1 MLKLLLV
8 PQAITDLEGI
18 FEYTL
23 QNWSLTQAELYQ
35 DLLFESMNKILSSP
49 QIGTKYFFKKGKY
62 RKLNSNKHIIFY
74 RIEGEYCIIVRI
86 LHERMDLNSH
96 LI

>member
-8 PQAITDLEGI
+8 PQAITDLEDI

-35 DLLFESMNKILSSP
+35 DLLFESMNKILSSSP
-49 QIGTKYFFKKGKY
+49 IGTKYIFKEGNY
-62 RKLNSNKHIIFY
+62 RTLNSNKHIIFY

-86 LHERMDLNSH
+86 LHERMDLDSH